1 VIFFEPKI
9 LYRSAVEEVPEGD
22 YEIELGKANIVQSG
36 GDITL
41 VGYGSQLLVLKKAVE
56 EASKLGISCELVDLR
71 SLLPWDVETVANS
84 VCKTG
89 RLIISHEAPVYDYIF
104 LTNYNKSI

>member
-41 VGYGSQLLVLKKAVE
+41 VGYGSQLLVLKRAVE
-56 EASKLGISCELVDLR
+56 EASKLGISCELVDYINSNIFPALER
-71 SLLPWDVETVANS
+71 LFLS
-84 VCKTG
+84 VC
-89 RLIISHEAPVYDYIF
+89 SSSSNSF
-104 LTNYNKSI
+104 